1 MSSLFRIFSSRIWSN
16 SYFFSRLSMI
26 VEISDV
32 FTTLSFS
39 IFSWVLFINLVMALC
54 WALLLCFGLSI
65 VMALQF
71 KGNSGLVGLVLRCH
85 RKGDCS
91 VQLVLEKLNT
101 TSWECYINNRDRTV
115 TFDNVL
121 DWAFHVTLFGC
132 PKELYKC
139 TWQCNLWLKHMHIKL
154 RVCINSKNDCLL

>member
-32 FTTLSFS
+32 FTTLSFW

-101 TSWECYINNRDRTV
+101 TSQNYINNRYISDI
-115 TFDNVL
+115 
-121 DWAFHVTLFGC
+121 WHC
-132 PKELYKC
+132 
-139 TWQCNLWLKHMHIKL
+139 LWLTFSW
-154 RVCINSKNDCLL
+154 VCCWCLCASWITSVVNWCFVGNK